1 MTLAINLPNPLRNPL
16 KKGEPTQYQKQDLQ
30 THFQNQNLADKE
42 DVETLQIEPEK
53 DSKIVITTMIDSHTI
68 LSLVLH
74 ILINEKR
81 AKINQTIQ
89 KITKK
94 WYQVND
100 RDKTITKI
108 SKKTILGLEVVIA
121 NIISITKYLIRRIG
135 GAPIEEK
142 LIVLTDI

>member
-1 MTLAINLPNPLRNPL
+1 
-16 KKGEPTQYQKQDLQ
+16 
-30 THFQNQNLADKE
+30 
-42 DVETLQIEPEK
+42 
-53 DSKIVITTMIDSHTI
+53 MIDSHTI
-68 LSLVLH
+68 LSPALH

-94 WYQVND
+94 WYRVIDQ
-100 RDKTITKI
+100 DKTITKI
-108 SKKTILGLEVVIA
+108 WKRTILGLKVVIA
-121 NIISITKYLIRRIG
+121 NNVSITKNLTSRIG